1 MQDVTTRECSD
12 VAHVEAVGVTEY
24 LDTVQMEY
32 KHHCDQRTLKQQQ
45 QVRMNTTVLI
55 FILFIITGLC
65 KRRESEEAK
74 TSLQRL
80 RLISF
85 YLFVFIVFTKTIFVI
100 VPDILYQY
108 FVSYQFIYLCIYI
121 YLNII
126 RNKFCFRN
134 QRTLQ

>member
-32 KHHCDQRTLKQQQ
+32 KQHCDQRTLKQQQ
-45 QVRMNTTVLI
+45 QVRMNTAVLI
-55 FILFIITGLC
+55 FILFIIAGLC

-85 YLFVFIVFTKTIFVI
+85 YLFVFIVFTKIMIVI

-108 FVSYQFIYLCIYI
+108 FVSYQLIY
-121 YLNII
+121 
-126 RNKFCFRN
+126 
-134 QRTLQ
+134 